1 MNSGPDDIDRL
12 FSRLEAVSPPA
23 DLESR
28 ILTQVAWGRRP
39 PAVDRRWAGIA
50 LLGLLVL
57 AFVGYRLGQQLAT
70 GGTLEFVTSFL
81 ADWGSFTE
89 APGDFLAGALP
100 ALPLAEV
107 AAVAANLVA
116 IALAVRLALR
126 QVPPGRSAVR

>member
-1 MNSGPDDIDRL
+1 MDIEPDDIDRL
-12 FSRLEAVSPPA
+12 FRRLEAVSPPA

-28 ILTQVAWGRRP
+28 ILTQVAWERRQ

-57 AFVGYRLGQQLAT
+57 ALVGYRLGQQLAT

-81 ADWGSFTE
+81 ADWGSFME

-100 ALPLAEV
+100 ALPLVEV
-107 AAVAANLVA
+107 AAVAANLIA
-116 IALAVRLALR
+116 IALAMRFAFR
-126 QVPPGRSAVR
+126 PGASDRRAAA